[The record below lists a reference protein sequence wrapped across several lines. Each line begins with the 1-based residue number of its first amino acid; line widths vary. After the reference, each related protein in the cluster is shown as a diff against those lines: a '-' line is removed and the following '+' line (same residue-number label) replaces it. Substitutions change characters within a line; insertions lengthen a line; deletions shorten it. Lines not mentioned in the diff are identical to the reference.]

1 MRVLPIKIKITKINF
16 LYWNEKWITWK
27 EYFCME
33 KWAVQNKSF
42 FFSKRIHLEN
52 EPTEGIIKRDPFQ
65 RDRDRIIH
73 SRSFRRMMHKTQ
85 VFNANKGDHFRNRL
99 THTLEVAQIA
109 RSIGKALEL
118 NDELVEAI
126 ALGHDLGHTPFGH
139 VGERTLDQILL
150 NGIYQDVRPIDQNF
164 KHNFQSL
171 RVVDKMETRCT
182 DYLGINLT
190 LAVREG
196 ILKHTKVR
204 DKNGQYYKYPE
215 LDLLDINLDAPSF
228 TLEGQV
234 VGIADE
240 IAQCTHDLEDGVR
253 SKAINFVDLIQQPL
267 VKKCM
272 KAYHIHLDG
281 DSKMPAY
288 DTRSLII
295 KHLVGFLI
303 NDVYNV
309 SRTEIEKCV
318 KNMEWEAGHDY
329 IFNQQCIKFSQEIE
343 IQVQQLKQWMNDKI
357 LYSEEVSVSDS
368 KSEYLIKQLF
378 KAFYKHPLQLPDYML
393 EKYYRIK
400 ARPFSRVNVSKEISV
415 LQEDDIFVRMVADH
429 IGGMTDQF
437 ASRTYRQLY
446 YPDYV

>member
-1 MRVLPIKIKITKINF
+1 
-16 LYWNEKWITWK
+16 
-27 EYFCME
+27 ME
-33 KWAVQNKSF
+33 KWAVQNDSA
-42 FFSKRIHLEN
+42 FFSKRIHPEN
-52 EPTEGIIKRDPFQ
+52 EPTIGVVSRDPFQ
-65 RDRDRIIH
+65 RDRDRVIH

-99 THTLEVAQIA
+99 THTLEVSQIA

-139 VGERTLDQILL
+139 VGERTLDKILL
-150 NGIYQDVRPIDQNF
+150 NGIDQDVRPIGQNF

-171 RVVDKMETRCT
+171 RVVDKIETRCS

-196 ILKHTKVR
+196 ILKHTRVK
-204 DKNGQYYKYPE
+204 DKSGQYYKYPE
-215 LDLLDINLDAPSF
+215 LDLLDINLDTPSF

-253 SKAINFVDLIQQPL
+253 SKAIDFGELIQQPL
-267 VKKCM
+267 VRKCM
-272 KAYHIHLDG
+272 DVYQVSLPG
-281 DSKMPAY
+281 NSKMPGY

-303 NDVYNV
+303 NDVYRV
-309 SRTEIEKCV
+309 SRPEIESYVVRREK
-318 KNMEWEAGHDY
+318 ATGHDY
-329 IFNQQCIKFSQEIE
+329 IFDHQCIKFSLEVE
-343 IQVQQLKQWMNDKI
+343 KQVQQLKHWMNDKI
-357 LYSEEVSVSDS
+357 LYSEEVSVSDA

-378 KAFYKHPLQLPDYML
+378 KAYYKHPLQLPDYML

-400 ARPFSRVNVSKEISV
+400 AREFSRERVSREVTI
-415 LQEDDIFVRMVADH
+415 LQQDDVFERMVADH

-437 ASRTYRQLY
+437 ASRTYIQLY
-446 YPDYV
+446 YPDYI

>member
-1 MRVLPIKIKITKINF
+1 
-16 LYWNEKWITWK
+16 
-27 EYFCME
+27 ME
-33 KWAVQNKSF
+33 KWAVQNDSA
-42 FFSKRIHLEN
+42 FFSKRIHPEN
-52 EPTEGIIKRDPFQ
+52 EPTIGVVSRDPFQ
-65 RDRDRIIH
+65 RDRDRVIH

-99 THTLEVAQIA
+99 THTLEVSQIA

-139 VGERTLDQILL
+139 VGERTLDKILL
-150 NGIYQDVRPIDQNF
+150 NGIDQDVRPIGQNF

-171 RVVDKMETRCT
+171 RVVDKIETRCS

-196 ILKHTKVR
+196 ILKHTRVK
-204 DKNGQYYKYPE
+204 DKSGQYYKYPE
-215 LDLLDINLDAPSF
+215 LDLLDINLDTPSF

-253 SKAINFVDLIQQPL
+253 SKAIDFGELIQQPL
-267 VKKCM
+267 VRKCM
-272 KAYHIHLDG
+272 DVYQVSLPG
-281 DSKMPAY
+281 NSKMPGY

-303 NDVYNV
+303 NDVYRV
-309 SRTEIEKCV
+309 SRPEIESYVVRREK
-318 KNMEWEAGHDY
+318 ATGHDY
-329 IFNQQCIKFSQEIE
+329 IFDHQCIKFSLEVE
-343 IQVQQLKQWMNDKI
+343 KQVQQLKRWMNDKI
-357 LYSEEVSVSDS
+357 LYSEEVSVSDA

-378 KAFYKHPLQLPDYML
+378 KAYYKHPLQLPDYML

-400 ARPFSRVNVSKEISV
+400 AREFSRERVSREVTI
-415 LQEDDIFVRMVADH
+415 LQQDDVFVRMVADH

-437 ASRTYRQLY
+437 ASRTYIQLY
-446 YPDYV
+446 YPDYI

>member
-1 MRVLPIKIKITKINF
+1 MG
-16 LYWNEKWITWK
+16 
-27 EYFCME
+27 
-33 KWAVQNKSF
+33 KWAVQNDSA
-42 FFSKRIHLEN
+42 FFSKRIHPEN
-52 EPTEGIIKRDPFQ
+52 EPAMGVVSRDPFQ

-85 VFNANKGDHFRNRL
+85 VFNANKRDHFRNRL
-99 THTLEVAQIA
+99 THTLEVSQIA

-139 VGERTLDQILL
+139 VGERTLNKILL
-150 NGIYQDVRPIDQNF
+150 NGIDQDVRPIGQNF

-171 RVVDKMETRCT
+171 RVVDKIETRCT

-196 ILKHTKVR
+196 ILKHTRVK
-204 DKNGQYYKYPE
+204 DKSGQYYKYPE
-215 LDLLDINLDAPSF
+215 LNFLNINLDAPSF

-253 SKAINFVDLIQQPL
+253 SKAIDFGELIQQPL

-272 KAYHIHLDG
+272 DAYHVYLAG
-281 DSKMPAY
+281 ESRMAAY

-303 NDVYNV
+303 NDVYTV
-309 SRTEIEKCV
+309 SHTEIEKCV
-318 KNMEWEAGHDY
+318 EDMERAVGHDY
-329 IFNQQCIKFSQEIE
+329 IFAQQCIKFSQEIE
-343 IQVQQLKQWMNDKI
+343 LQVQQLKQWMNNKI
-357 LYSEEVSVSDS
+357 LYSEEVSISDS

-378 KAFYKHPLQLPDYML
+378 KAYYKHPLQLPDYML

-400 ARPFSRVNVSKEISV
+400 AREFSRERVSREVAI
-415 LQEDDIFVRMVADH
+415 LQQDDVFVRMVADH

-437 ASRTYRQLY
+437 ASRTYIQLY
-446 YPDYV
+446 YPDYI

>member
-1 MRVLPIKIKITKINF
+1 
-16 LYWNEKWITWK
+16 
-27 EYFCME
+27 ME
-33 KWAVQNKSF
+33 KWAVQNESF

>member
-1 MRVLPIKIKITKINF
+1 
-16 LYWNEKWITWK
+16 
-27 EYFCME
+27 
-33 KWAVQNKSF
+33 
-42 FFSKRIHLEN
+42 
-52 EPTEGIIKRDPFQ
+52 
-65 RDRDRIIH
+65 
-73 SRSFRRMMHKTQ
+73 MHKTQ

-99 THTLEVAQIA
+99 THTLEVSQIA

-139 VGERTLDQILL
+139 VGERTLDKILL
-150 NGIYQDVRPIDQNF
+150 NGIDQDVRPIGQNF

-171 RVVDKMETRCT
+171 RVVDKIETRCS

-196 ILKHTKVR
+196 ILKHTRVK
-204 DKNGQYYKYPE
+204 DKSGQYYKYPE
-215 LDLLDINLDAPSF
+215 LDLLDINLDTPSF

-253 SKAINFVDLIQQPL
+253 SKAIDFGELIQQPL
-267 VKKCM
+267 VRKCM
-272 KAYHIHLDG
+272 DVYQVSLPG
-281 DSKMPAY
+281 NSKMPGY

-303 NDVYNV
+303 NDVYRV
-309 SRTEIEKCV
+309 SRPEIESYVVRREK
-318 KNMEWEAGHDY
+318 ATGHDY
-329 IFNQQCIKFSQEIE
+329 IFDHQCIKFSLEVE
-343 IQVQQLKQWMNDKI
+343 KQVQQLKHWMNDKI
-357 LYSEEVSVSDS
+357 LYSEEVSVSDA

-378 KAFYKHPLQLPDYML
+378 KAYYKHPLQLPDYML

-400 ARPFSRVNVSKEISV
+400 AREFSRERVSREVTI
-415 LQEDDIFVRMVADH
+415 LQQDDVFVRMVADH

-437 ASRTYRQLY
+437 ASRTYIQLY
-446 YPDYV
+446 YPDYI

>member
-1 MRVLPIKIKITKINF
+1 
-16 LYWNEKWITWK
+16 
-27 EYFCME
+27 ME
-33 KWAVQNKSF
+33 KWAAQNDSV
-42 FFSKRIHLEN
+42 FFSKRIHPEN
-52 EPTEGIIKRDPFQ
+52 EPTVGVVRRDPFQ
-65 RDRDRIIH
+65 RDRDRVIH

-99 THTLEVAQIA
+99 THTLEVSQIA

-139 VGERTLDQILL
+139 VGERTLNQILL
-150 NGIYQDVRPIDQNF
+150 NGIDQDVRPIGQNF

-171 RVVDKMETRCT
+171 RVVDKIETRCT
-182 DYLGINLT
+182 NYLGINLT

-196 ILKHTKVR
+196 ILKHTRVK
-204 DKNGQYYKYPE
+204 DKSGQYYKYPE

-253 SKAINFVDLIQQPL
+253 SKAINFIELIQQPL
-267 VKKCM
+267 VRKCM
-272 KAYHIHLDG
+272 DAYHVHLDG
-281 DSKMPAY
+281 NSKMAAY

-303 NDVYNV
+303 NDVYIV

-318 KNMEWEAGHDY
+318 ENMERVAGNDY

-343 IQVQQLKQWMNDKI
+343 LQVQQLKRWMNDKI
-357 LYSEEVSVSDS
+357 LYSEEVSVSDA
-368 KSEYLIKQLF
+368 KSGYLIKQLF
-378 KAFYKHPLQLPDYML
+378 KAYYKHPLQLPDYML

-400 ARPFSRVNVSKEISV
+400 AREFSRERVSREVAI
-415 LQEDDIFVRMVADH
+415 LQQDDVFVRMVADY

-437 ASRTYRQLY
+437 ASRTYIQLY
-446 YPDYV
+446 YPDYI

>member
-1 MRVLPIKIKITKINF
+1 
-16 LYWNEKWITWK
+16 
-27 EYFCME
+27 ME